1 MRSPYALLF
10 LCLAS
15 FQGRAAG
22 DISFAKVAGADG
34 EFCYNATARTRAD
47 YVSFDTVSTRT
58 ECEDLC
64 ATDTNC
70 NFYGWYEGESKCG
83 ACHLYT
89 SCNFRRESACTGTD
103 APVLYKKSEAAE
115 RSMSKTYVL
124 DMANNGMYCDGSEI
138 MFIPKVTI
146 QECKG
151 FCSRLSKCSFL
162 AFYRNGTETQQD
174 EDVKSDACSIQ
185 CRIFKD
191 CNSPKFSVCRPN
203 PVLYAVITTS
213 TSTTTTQGDPEPFIL
228 NITGSGETVTGIAY
242 EGVAITASGKAIFA
256 PRDANKIGILDIA
269 TNEFT
274 TIDSK
279 VADQVENGWFGC
291 AAVGNTVVFV
301 PHYASKVGI
310 FDSDTGALNTQVL
323 SPDPKDG
330 KFAGGAAVGDVVVF
344 APHNGDRIGAFN
356 VQSLSYAEFL
366 LPTSLPSM
374 DQRFLDAV
382 VVNGL
387 VVFCPYR
394 QNHVL
399 TFDMATNEVKA
410 YYMGRDGPPNVGK
423 FSSGTAVGS
432 KAYFAPSSG
441 LDDWRK
447 VGVFDVEFKTWAEVG
462 GDQTRTYWGAAAIG
476 ALVYFGPT
484 SGDVLV
490 LNTMTNVTSMLDL
503 NPEDEIGTRSGA
515 ADPNSRTAIFAPL
528 KFTNLLLIK

>member
-1 MRSPYALLF
+1 MLF

-138 MFIPKVTI
+138 MFIPKVTV

-291 AAVGNTVVFV
+291 AAVGNRVVFV

-476 ALVYFGPT
+476 ALVYFGPA

-515 ADPNSRTAIFAPL
+515 ADPNSQTAIFAPL